1 MKLNK
6 IVIKQ
11 DDGQYRTQQR
21 MKKKSKNQKKNREQI
36 RLCGS
41 ANLYWLTFTRGTSA
55 FTDLSRRI
63 TNVFT

>member
-21 MKKKSKNQKKNREQI
+21 MKNKSKNQKKNREQI
-36 RLCGS
+36 RLRGL
-41 ANLYWLTFTRGTSA
+41 ANLYWLTSTGGT
-55 FTDLSRRI
+55 
-63 TNVFT
+63 

>member
-21 MKKKSKNQKKNREQI
+21 MKKKSKNQRKNREQI
-36 RLCGS
+36 RLRGS
-41 ANLYWLTFTRGTSA
+41 SNLYWLTSTGGTSA